1 VLCCGQVW
9 LRDEV
14 LVVVD
19 VVLFIG
25 NGGEISRFC
34 KHQAGEATQIFPISI
49 LSQ

>member
-1 VLCCGQVW
+1 
-9 LRDEV
+9 
-14 LVVVD
+14 VVVD